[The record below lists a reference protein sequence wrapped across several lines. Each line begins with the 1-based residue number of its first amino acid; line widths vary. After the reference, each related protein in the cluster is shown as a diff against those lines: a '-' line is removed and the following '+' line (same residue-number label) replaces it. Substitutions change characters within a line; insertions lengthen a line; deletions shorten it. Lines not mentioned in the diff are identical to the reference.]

1 MTHPFDSEAI
11 EAAARAARDR
21 PGNKPDYDTVVEGL
35 RQEYRDVAK
44 AALTAAWASL
54 VERGLAPKPEEP
66 WETRERPTID
76 ELEKM
81 LTQDDEREIEILPN
95 GQIKTRKA
103 SGKAKPLT
111 MKENLGGEYSR
122 LPHTEG

>member
-1 MTHPFDSEAI
+1 MTHPFDEIAI
-11 EAAARAARDR
+11 EAALMAIRKNEDDAEEHEVNLDDMTLQAI
-21 PGNKPDYDTVVEGL
+21 
-35 RQEYRDVAK
+35 
-44 AALTAAWASL
+44 ALTAAWASL

-95 GQIKTRKA
+95 GQIRTRKA
-103 SGKAKPLT
+103 SGQEKPLT

-122 LPHTEG
+122 PPHTEG